1 MRLILKVLK
10 LMSVRMGLKL
20 KLSKDW
26 VQILKKLFMTSVDL
40 NLDVDV
46 DLSEVE
52 ALVGLIQVVDVDLVE
67 KDVGVV
73 VDLIRVSCGVL

>member
-26 VQILKKLFMTSVDL
+26 VQILKKLFMTSVE
-40 NLDVDV
+40 LDVDV
-46 DLSEVE
+46 DYSAVE
-52 ALVGLIQVVDVDLVE
+52 AQVGLVQVAVVDLVE
-67 KDVGVV
+67 KMLEILLV
-73 VDLIRVSCGVL
+73 